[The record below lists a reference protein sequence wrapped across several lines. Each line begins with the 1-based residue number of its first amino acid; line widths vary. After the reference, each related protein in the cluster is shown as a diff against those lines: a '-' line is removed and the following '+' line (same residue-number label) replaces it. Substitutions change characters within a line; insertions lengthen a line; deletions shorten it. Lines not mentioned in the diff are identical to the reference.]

1 MRRHLT
7 LHLCCSSLNA
17 AEDCR
22 PEMMHWQNTSSIPR
36 RLTFCKYS
44 GIFVI
49 LGDALG
55 GLLQR
60 NEACSM
66 QPAQSDGFEAEQT
79 GASAVQAQPAAPP
92 PAFQPPGLGQLAG
105 CSSSMVQGAATSH
118 LVCCRGQLRQL
129 AHGHAW
135 LLLQHPVSTPHAA
148 QTPACPLLRKLSAT
162 HQRLPNL
169 C

>member
-44 GIFVI
+44 GIFVV

-66 QPAQSDGFEAEQT
+66 QPGQSGGFEAKQT
-79 GASAVQAQPAAPP
+79 GASAVQAQPAAP
-92 PAFQPPGLGQLAG
+92 QHCSLQGLVTWRAAAAVWCKEQLPRIW
-105 CSSSMVQGAATSH
+105 CAAE
-118 LVCCRGQLRQL
+118 
-129 AHGHAW
+129 
-135 LLLQHPVSTPHAA
+135 VS
-148 QTPACPLLRKLSAT
+148 
-162 HQRLPNL
+162 
-169 C
+169 